1 MCIDS
6 IRRSMGL
13 NKLQEHDM
21 NDLVIFSL
29 KIVLGLVR
37 RIPHS
42 SLEKWANIY
51 LYDKYILMISFFALL
66 MPTFMKSLSRS

>member
-1 MCIDS
+1 
-6 IRRSMGL
+6 MGL

-21 NDLVIFSL
+21 NGLGIFLL

-42 SLEKWANIY
+42 SLEKWAKIY
-51 LYDKYILMISFFALL
+51 LYDKYILMISFLALL
-66 MPTFMKSLSRS
+66 MPTFVKSLSRS